1 MIACLLLVGCGKF
14 RLYNADQGPKVVSVG
29 ESVLYEHELEQIFT
43 RGMTPKDSLSLRE
56 KFIKEWVSEQVMR
69 QASQQEL
76 SSREK
81 EIEQRV
87 EAYRASLMRVQF
99 QDNFL
104 AKRLDTLV
112 TTAQIEEYYNKN
124 RENFRL
130 AGPMVKARVA
140 RLPSGLRLSKKLEEM
155 FRHGSEQQTEDFVNI
170 CNKNNYRLDDYTSE
184 WTDFS
189 LVLEHIP
196 FSAKNFDEFLSTKS
210 YYEVEDEDYKYM
222 MVIEQYL
229 PTGESSPVGLQSAN
243 IRKILLH
250 DRRTAL
256 IMALQDS
263 LLGEAKRDKLIEFY
277 TPNNNL

>member
-1 MIACLLLVGCGKF
+1 
-14 RLYNADQGPKVVSVG
+14 
-29 ESVLYEHELEQIFT
+29 
-43 RGMTPKDSLSLRE
+43 
-56 KFIKEWVSEQVMR
+56 
-69 QASQQEL
+69 
-76 SSREK
+76 
-81 EIEQRV
+81 
-87 EAYRASLMRVQF
+87 
-99 QDNFL
+99 
-104 AKRLDTLV
+104 
-112 TTAQIEEYYNKN
+112 
-124 RENFRL
+124 
-130 AGPMVKARVA
+130 
-140 RLPSGLRLSKKLEEM
+140 
-155 FRHGSEQQTEDFVNI
+155 
-170 CNKNNYRLDDYTSE
+170 
-184 WTDFS
+184 
-189 LVLEHIP
+189 HIP